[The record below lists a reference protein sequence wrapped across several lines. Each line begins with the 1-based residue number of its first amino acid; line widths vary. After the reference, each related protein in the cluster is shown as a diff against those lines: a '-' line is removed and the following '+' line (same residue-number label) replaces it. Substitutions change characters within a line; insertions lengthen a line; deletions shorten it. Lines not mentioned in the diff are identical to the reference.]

1 MATPQSV
8 KAQGGALDRYFRL
21 QENGTTVRKELLAG
35 LTTFL
40 ALAYIVPTNSG
51 ILSDAGMPFEAVVMA
66 TCISAFFA
74 TLLMG
79 LYANYPFALAPGMG
93 LNAYFA
99 YSIVIGMG
107 VSWQTALG
115 AVFIS
120 GVIFL
125 LLSVTTV
132 REKIINAVPMSLKYA
147 IAAGIGLF
155 LAFIGLQNSGIVV
168 SNPATFVALGD
179 FGSASTLLAI
189 IGLLITAALVVRRVR
204 GGILLGILITT
215 IIGIPMGVTSLPD
228 RIVSWPSFA
237 TWAPVFGQLD
247 IASAL
252 NLGLTTVIFAFFF
265 VDLFDTAGTLIGLS
279 DKAGYLDEKG
289 NLPRVGKALVTDSV
303 GTMVGSVFGTSTV
316 TTYIESSAGIAEGG
330 RTGLT
335 SVTVA
340 VLFLVALVFTPVIAI
355 IPGAATAPA
364 LILIGAMMISSL
376 GKIEW
381 EDMSVAIPAFLA
393 MIVMPLT
400 YSIANGIFLSF
411 VAYSFIMLVTG
422 RISESSPIIHAL
434 SVLFI
439 LKFIAGF

>member
-1 MATPQSV
+1 M
-8 KAQGGALDRYFRL
+8 
-21 QENGTTVRKELLAG
+21 
-35 LTTFL
+35 
-40 ALAYIVPTNSG
+40 
-51 ILSDAGMPFEAVVMA
+51 
-66 TCISAFFA
+66 
-74 TLLMG
+74 
-79 LYANYPFALAPGMG
+79 
-93 LNAYFA
+93 
-99 YSIVIGMG
+99 
-107 VSWQTALG
+107 
-115 AVFIS
+115 
-120 GVIFL
+120 
-125 LLSVTTV
+125 
-132 REKIINAVPMSLKYA
+132 
-147 IAAGIGLF
+147 
-155 LAFIGLQNSGIVV
+155 
-168 SNPATFVALGD
+168 
-179 FGSASTLLAI
+179 
-189 IGLLITAALVVRRVR
+189 
-204 GGILLGILITT
+204 
-215 IIGIPMGVTSLPD
+215 
-228 RIVSWPSFA
+228 
-237 TWAPVFGQLD
+237 
-247 IASAL
+247 
-252 NLGLTTVIFAFFF
+252 
-265 VDLFDTAGTLIGLS
+265 
-279 DKAGYLDEKG
+279 
-289 NLPRVGKALVTDSV
+289 PRVGKALVTDSV

-422 RISESSPIIHAL
+422 RIRESSPIIHAL